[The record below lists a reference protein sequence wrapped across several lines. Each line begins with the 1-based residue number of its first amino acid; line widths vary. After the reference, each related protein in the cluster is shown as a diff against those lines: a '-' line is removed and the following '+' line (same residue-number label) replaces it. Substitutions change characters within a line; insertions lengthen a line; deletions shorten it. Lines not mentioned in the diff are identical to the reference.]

1 MSDTSPSQAAAV
13 NPRRKRVMWALTVV
27 FIVLLVAYSAWWA
40 LVGRYHE
47 TTDDAYVAGNV
58 VQITPQLAGTVVA
71 IYANDTDFV
80 KAGAPL
86 VRLDGEDAR
95 VAREQA
101 EAELARVVR
110 EAQVLFSNASTYA
123 AQLAQREADVAKA
136 RDDLAR
142 RQSLAGT
149 GAVSKEEIEHAA
161 AGLKAAEAALVAVR
175 EQLNGTRALTSGT
188 SVERHPSVIKAAA
201 KLKEAYLAESRTVIP
216 APVSGY
222 VAKRAVQA
230 GQRVAPGNPLMAV
243 VPLDHLWVD
252 ANFKEV
258 QLSRMRVGQ
267 PVVLVAD
274 IYGRQVEYHGTVQGL
289 GAGTGAAFALL
300 PAQNATGNWIKV
312 VQRVPVRIA
321 LDAKELAEH
330 PLRVGLSM
338 SVSADTHDQT
348 GQPVAEAPASEP
360 VVQTQVYAEH
370 LKDADRSIQSII
382 SANLVAKTD
391 QR

>member
-1 MSDTSPSQAAAV
+1 
-13 NPRRKRVMWALTVV
+13 MWVLALV
-27 FIVLLVAYSAWWA
+27 FLLLLLAYSAWWA
-40 LVGRYHE
+40 LKGRYHE

-58 VQITPQLAGTVVA
+58 VQITPQMAGTVVA

-80 KAGAPL
+80 QAGAPL

-101 EAELARVVR
+101 EAELARTVR
-110 EAQVLFSNASTYA
+110 EVQVLFANASTFA
-123 AQLAQREADVAKA
+123 AQLVQREADVAKA

-142 RQSLAGT
+142 RQGLAGT

-175 EQLNGTRALTSGT
+175 EQLNGTRAMTAGT
-188 SVERHPSVIKAAA
+188 TVDRHPNVTKAAA
-201 KLKEAYLAESRTVIP
+201 KLKEAYLAEARTMIP

-230 GQRVAPGNPLMAV
+230 GQRVAQGAPLMAV

-258 QLSRMRVGQ
+258 QLSRMRIGQ
-267 PVVLVAD
+267 PVVLSAD
-274 IYGRQVEYHGTVQGL
+274 IYGSEVEYHGTVQGL

-321 LDAKELAEH
+321 LDPEVLAAH

-338 SVSADTHDQT
+338 SVSVDTHDQT
-348 GQPVAEAPASEP
+348 GQPVVEAAVSEP
-360 VVQTQVYAEH
+360 VAQTQVYAAH
-370 LKDADRSIQSII
+370 LKDADRVIQSII
-382 SANLVAKTD
+382 GANLVAQT
-391 QR
+391 R